1 MDLNKKLKDIP
12 ADYRKDIQKAVEILK
27 KAGIKEIYL
36 FGSFAKKEYNENSD
50 IDIAVVGLNPKKYYR
65 IYGELMM
72 NLDHD
77 IDLIKLDDKNSRF
90 SKFIKEEE
98 ELLKIA

>member
-36 FGSFAKKEYNENSD
+36 FGSFAKKEYNENSH
-50 IDIAVVGLNPKKYYR
+50 IDIAVVGLNPKKYYS

>member
-1 MDLNKKLKDIP
+1 MDINKKLRNIP
-12 ADYRKDIQKAVEILK
+12 VDYRKDIQKAVEILK

-98 ELLKIA
+98 VLLKIA